1 MPPKSK
7 IELSPHF
14 NEIVDLLLAGNSG
27 RYVSDYLLNEYN
39 EKISHTALNK
49 YKRNK
54 LNVKAAAKKK
64 IIDKEK
70 EELVKNNPTF
80 KKEITKEAKKELSME
95 ASAAPITKNYGRAED
110 FLNATNDIDL
120 IQELKEYK
128 KSPNYDES
136 KYLDLLVKVEKIRL
150 DYMKYQSDLFEE
162 NTLDVNVNSNFDDLF
177 NEEDIL
183 RFIDE
188 SDYITESDK

>member
-27 RYVSDYLLNEYN
+27 RYVSDYLLNEYG
-39 EKISHTALNK
+39 EKISHTSLNK

-54 LNVKAAAKKK
+54 LNVKAAAKKQ
-64 IIDKEK
+64 IIEKEK
-70 EELVKNNPTF
+70 QKLIKKN
-80 KKEITKEAKKELSME
+80 KKREVTKEAKKELSIE

-120 IQELKEYK
+120 ISELNEYK
-128 KSPNYDES
+128 KSPDYDEV